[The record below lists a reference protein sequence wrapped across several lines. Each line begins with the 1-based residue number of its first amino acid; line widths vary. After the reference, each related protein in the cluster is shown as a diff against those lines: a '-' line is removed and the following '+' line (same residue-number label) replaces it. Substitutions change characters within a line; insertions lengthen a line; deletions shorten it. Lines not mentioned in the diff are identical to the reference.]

1 MYFYLIN
8 CFKRTL
14 TAQNLICSVIVGFY
28 SARPSEYTTGS
39 HKVDFDNV
47 GVLEQL
53 LINPQSKSKAETEQA
68 SKNEMLKNKTK
79 QPTRKPR

>member
-1 MYFYLIN
+1 MKMSMFEGKYKCIFYLTN

-28 SARPSEYTTGS
+28 SARPSEYITGS
-39 HKVDFDNV
+39 HKVDFNNV

-53 LINPQSKSKAETEQA
+53 LNNP
-68 SKNEMLKNKTK
+68 
-79 QPTRKPR
+79 P